1 MTLEQGAVW
10 LAAGVR
16 TPFANVDGALAN
28 CDAGRPVGAG
38 GSGDGVTRERPDR
51 LRCLGLGGA
60 ESQLRQSGA
69 RDLV

>member
-1 MTLEQGAVW
+1 MTLEQRAVW

-16 TPFANVDGALAN
+16 TPALAN